1 MNSKIFLII
10 VLLTVFTFQIKAK
23 KHTLL
28 MVVPP
33 ELYHDTEFSDPMLAL
48 DSAGVQVTIVST
60 KVGTIKGV
68 IKDSIQSTL
77 LLKDVKVKKFDA
89 ICIMGGKGTGK
100 YLWEDEGLKIL
111 IREFEKQGK
120 LITGICAGAVSI
132 AKAGVL
138 QTKNGTTFPVK
149 GFIEQLKLNGVVYSP
164 SPVVVDGKYITANGP
179 EGAREFGRA
188 IVKQLKIK

>member
-1 MNSKIFLII
+1 MKFKSILILIFLIFVAGI
-10 VLLTVFTFQIKAK
+10 SAK
-23 KHTLL
+23 KPQLL
-28 MVVPP
+28 MIVPP
-33 ELYHDTEFSDPMLAL
+33 ELYHDMEFSDPMLAL
-48 DSAGVQVTIVST
+48 DSAGIKVTIAST
-60 KVGTIKGV
+60 KIGTIKGV

-100 YLWEDEGLKIL
+100 YLWENEELKKL
-111 IREFEKQGK
+111 IQQFEKRGK
-120 LITGICAGAVSI
+120 LITGICAGAVSL

-188 IVKQLKIK
+188 LVMALKN

>member
-1 MNSKIFLII
+1 MKTKS
-10 VLLTVFTFQIKAK
+10 LLTIILVLSFTLQLGAK
-23 KHTLL
+23 KRALL

-48 DSAGVQVTIVST
+48 DSAGIQVTIAST
-60 KVGTIKGV
+60 KIGTIKGV

-100 YLWEDEGLKIL
+100 YLWENEELKKL
-111 IREFEKQGK
+111 IQQFEKKGK
-120 LITGICAGAVSI
+120 LITGICAGAVSL

-179 EGAREFGRA
+179 EGAREFGRT
-188 IVKQLKIK
+188 IVRGMKK

>member
-1 MNSKIFLII
+1 MKRFL
-10 VLLTVFTFQIKAK
+10 LLSVILLSLLSCLQASEPQ
-23 KHTLL
+23 LL

-48 DSAGVQVTIVST
+48 DSAGIQVTIAST
-60 KVGTIKGV
+60 KIGTIKGV

-77 LLKDVKVKKFDA
+77 LLKDVKFKKFDA

-100 YLWEDEGLKIL
+100 YLWENEELKKL
-111 IREFEKQGK
+111 IQKFEKKGK
-120 LITGICAGAVSI
+120 LITGICAGAVSL

-179 EGAREFGRA
+179 EGAREFGRTIA
-188 IVKQLKIK
+188 KALQKK

>member
-1 MNSKIFLII
+1 MTRHILLTLIFLCIFAG
-10 VLLTVFTFQIKAK
+10 LQARKP
-23 KHTLL
+23 HLL

-48 DSAGVQVTIVST
+48 DSAGIQVTIAST
-60 KVGTIKGV
+60 KIGTIKGV

-100 YLWEDEGLKIL
+100 YLWENEELKKL
-111 IREFEKQGK
+111 IQQFEKKGK
-120 LITGICAGAVSI
+120 LITGICAGAVSL

-188 IVKQLKIK
+188 IVRAMME

>member
-1 MNSKIFLII
+1 MKTKS
-10 VLLTVFTFQIKAK
+10 LLTIILVLSFTLQLEAK

-48 DSAGVQVTIVST
+48 DSAGVQVTIAST
-60 KVGTIKGV
+60 KIGTIKGV

-100 YLWEDEGLKIL
+100 YLWENEELKKL
-111 IREFEKQGK
+111 IQQFEKKGK
-120 LITGICAGAVSI
+120 LITGICAGAVSL

-188 IVKQLKIK
+188 IVRAMK

>member
-1 MNSKIFLII
+1 MKRFLVLTIVVLSIFNCL
-10 VLLTVFTFQIKAK
+10 QARKP
-23 KHTLL
+23 HLL

-33 ELYHDTEFSDPMLAL
+33 DLYHDTEFSDPMLAL
-48 DSAGVQVTIVST
+48 DSAGVQVTISST
-60 KVGTIKGV
+60 KIGTIKGV

-77 LLKDVKVKKFDA
+77 LLKDVKVANFDA

-100 YLWEDEGLKIL
+100 YLWENEDLKKL
-111 IREFEKQGK
+111 IQNFEKKGK
-120 LITGICAGAVSI
+120 LITGICAGAVSL

-149 GFIEQLKLNGVVYSP
+149 GFIEQLKLNGAVYSP

-179 EGAREFGRA
+179 EGAREFGRT
-188 IVKQLKIK
+188 IVKALKEK